1 MWNTLARSRIFIE
14 QLKIYKI
21 SSYNIVLK
29 YNFQESVNKF
39 IFAFTQRFNF
49 MRFDPTA
56 VSDIVRVHFALR
68 ILRKY
73 NNLVRF
79 RGNII

>member
-1 MWNTLARSRIFIE
+1 MWNTRARSRIFVE

-21 SSYNIVLK
+21 SSYYIVLK
-29 YNFQESVNKF
+29 YDSQESVYKF
-39 IFAFTQRFNF
+39 IFAFTQRINF
-49 MRFDPTA
+49 MRFDSTA